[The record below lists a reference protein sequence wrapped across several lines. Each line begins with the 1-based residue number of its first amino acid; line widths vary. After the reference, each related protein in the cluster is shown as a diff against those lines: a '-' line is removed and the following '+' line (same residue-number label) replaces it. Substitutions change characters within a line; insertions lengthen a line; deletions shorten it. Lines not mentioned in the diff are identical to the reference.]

1 MPEIASTTEHSLK
14 TVTTILEKYLSR
26 TAALA
31 EAAIDKFENA
41 AATDFTNRLQTGRI
55 ADPSG

>member
-1 MPEIASTTEHSLK
+1 MPEIASITGHSLK

-31 EAAIDKFENA
+31 ESAMDKFENA
-41 AATDFTNRLQTGRI
+41 AATDFANR
-55 ADPSG
+55 ADHRSECLS